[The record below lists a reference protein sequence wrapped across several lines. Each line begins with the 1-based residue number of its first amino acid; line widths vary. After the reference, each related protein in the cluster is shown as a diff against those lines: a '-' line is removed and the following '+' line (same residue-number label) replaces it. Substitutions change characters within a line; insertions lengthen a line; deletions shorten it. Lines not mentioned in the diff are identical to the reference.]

1 MIKGVEDS
9 ALQGVINGI
18 VQMRVLDK
26 VCLDC
31 GKSLID
37 TAGYC
42 RPKGNRRRRCG
53 HVKTPVTY
61 TNNDFKKAEEFIIRN
76 KRNYKRK

>member
-18 VQMRVLDK
+18 VQMRVLDG

-31 GKSLID
+31 GSSLKD

-42 RPKGNRRRRCG
+42 EKKRCG
-53 HVKTPVTY
+53 HVKNPVTY
-61 TNNDFKKAEEFIIRN
+61 TSADFKKAEEFIIST
-76 KRNYKRK
+76 KRRKRK